1 MASKQEG
8 TWILFDR
15 KEQGENQYGKYLA
28 VYSLDKSIHYISD
41 SKLWSVF
48 DTAERWQP
56 FLLTYDGKKVTHVQD
71 VKNEIL
77 KTGTVKA
84 LRKLIELDEG
94 TRLRSQAISYAKD
107 LKVARIMSNNNIVD
121 ANVIVQQVSMYDE
134 AQEIYEF
141 IKGGETNGKT
151 EPTNEIQEDTIQ
163 DRDKK
168 PTSKK
173 GKSTQV

>member
-28 VYSLDKSIHYISD
+28 VHSLDKSIHYISD

-56 FLLTYDGKKVTHVQD
+56 FLLTYDGKKVIHVQD

-77 KTGTVKA
+77 KTATVKVIK
-84 LRKLIELDEG
+84 KLIDLDEG
-94 TRLRSQAISYAKD
+94 TRLRSQAIAYAKD
-107 LKVARIMSNNNIVD
+107 LVCAGKLELTDSLGLVD
-121 ANVIVQQVSMYDE
+121 MYTE
-134 AQEIYEF
+134 AQDIYEF
-141 IKGGETNGKT
+141 IKGGEKNVET
-151 EPTNEIQEDTIQ
+151 ETADEDSQTAVPLG
-163 DRDKK
+163 DKK
-168 PTSKK
+168 PVKKK
-173 GKSTQV
+173 GKSTEV